1 MANDYISNENRLRI
15 INLYLDGRTP
25 ADIASIL
32 GFKKP
37 AVYAVLNSYKDNGLV
52 ERRLKGGPRRVPFIA
67 DQKKILQGW
76 VDDHCGLTLQA
87 LVDRCSHELNL
98 NVSRSTVDRALKS
111 FNYSFERTHSI
122 PERRNGLEVLDQRA
136 IYADKIMIKFSQL
149 DDTYVYYIDEVGF
162 CISMKTRGGRSL
174 RGTTPVHVVP
184 GLRSRNV
191 SVCCAM
197 NKNGIVLYK
206 AQTRAYNSEYFTIL
220 MQDLLRDIRD
230 SGIHEAIF
238 VMGNVPFYKA
248 DAIKN
253 LINETSFELIFL
265 PPYSPFLNP
274 NENMFSRWKQTV
286 RSMRIQNE
294 ESLIAAI
301 HSGSVIKIL
310 MIAEGFS
317 EI

>member
-1 MANDYISNENRLRI
+1 
-15 INLYLDGRTP
+15 LDGRTP

-37 AVYAVLNSYKDNGLV
+37 AVYAVLNSYKNNGLV
-52 ERRLKGGPRRVPFIA
+52 ERGLKGGPRRVSFTA
-67 DQKKILQGW
+67 EQKITLQGW
-76 VDDHCGLTLQA
+76 VDDDCGLTLQA

-111 FNYSFERTHSI
+111 FNYSFKRTHSI
-122 PERRNGLEVLDQRA
+122 PERRNSLEVLDQRA
-136 IYADKIMIKFSQL
+136 VYADRIMTKFSQL
-149 DDTYVYYIDEVGF
+149 DDTHVYYIDEVGF
-162 CISMKTRGGRSL
+162 CVSMRTRGGRSL

-197 NKNGIVLYK
+197 NKNGIVSYK
-206 AQTRAYNSEYFTIL
+206 AQTRAYNSEYFTIF
-220 MQDLLRDIRD
+220 MQDLLREIRD
-230 SGIHEAIF
+230 SGIHEAVF
-238 VMGNVPFYKA
+238 VMDNVPFHKV

-253 LINETSFELIFL
+253 LIVGAGFELIFL

-274 NENMFSRWKQTV
+274 IENMFSKWKQTV
-286 RSMRIQNE
+286 RSMRVQNE

-301 HSGSVIKIL
+301 HSGSVIISPDDCRGFFRN
-310 MIAEGFS
+310 MIGYLPRCLLKE
-317 EI
+317 EIRD